1 MLTQAQWANFS
12 AEMTAIREKVD
23 LEIASKYINGQ
34 KVDIFTEPVP
44 VDDLS
49 GSLKRE
55 MLYIM
60 AGMPDKKK
68 PKDYKDNEEDL
79 NFLADDSGNLKG
91 FHYIRAGLSD
101 GESKKYIYD
110 EDRDVIYKVKGTRIL
125 GTTLHTY
132 EYACK
137 LKGVPFRSIA
147 NNSDYIINQGSIM
160 VRTGN
165 ISYYAPDLENF
176 RSGVVSLV
184 YHKKNKLDE
193 TKEVPYYLSGVTD
206 QVTINKGI
214 LGTEKTYVWYDYSED
229 SKMWANIKCEDWNYE
244 LTSYWTWI
252 PRYAYKITPR
262 EVDGEGNETKPGSV
276 DIKFVDLDGYYYDY
290 SSGTEKKVKAADK
303 GYTVA
308 AAFNQSEKPLKG
320 IWVAKYEP
328 SKEPLGFKV
337 SKNKEAVN
345 KPDLTNFNLENTYYV
360 TYGNNG
366 NGEEQATIVKEN
378 GKVNNPPE
386 NWYDYTAGN
395 DKTGDIGKR
404 WATIKCVNTVDN
416 KELTTYWVWIPRY
429 IYRVEQGEVQII
441 YVDENNKPLDE
452 KYNIYFE
459 EEIFKMGTA
468 DDEFKVGAAFEQ
480 GGQHLKGIWMSKYEP
495 SHEKVNGFYLSEMEN
510 PEEASNA
517 PDLSNFNPAN
527 TYYVKYGEDGT
538 GEEQVTLV
546 QGNNPPENWYDYTQ
560 KKWAN
565 IKCINTVNGKELIT
579 YWTWIPRYASRV
591 TQGQVEIIYIDE
603 NNNPLDEKYS
613 SYKIGTSYIDDYKV
627 QAAFEQGGQHLKGI
641 WMAKYEPSMIST
653 EFENSTIA
661 TAVNAPDLSNFNPA
675 NTYYVKYGEDGK
687 GTEQATLVQGNNA
700 PSNWYDYPNKRWA
713 NIKCV
718 NTVDGKQVVTYWT
731 WIPRYAY
738 RVTQGQV
745 EIIYIDENNNKLDPK
760 YSSYTIGTGANDFK
774 VGAAFEQGG
783 QHLKGIWVAKYEPSD
798 ATK

>member
-1 MLTQAQWANFS
+1 MTVGENGVLTQAQWANFAS
-12 AEMTAIREKVD
+12 EMTAIREKVD
-23 LEIASKYINGQ
+23 LEIASKYINEK
-34 KVDIFTEPVP
+34 KVDIFTEPVK

-49 GSLKRE
+49 GTLKRE

-60 AGMPDKKK
+60 AGMPDEKE

-91 FHYIRAGLSD
+91 YHYVRAELSD

-110 EDRDVIYKVKGTRIL
+110 EDRDVIYKVKATNIL
-125 GTTLHTY
+125 GTKLHTY

-137 LKGVPFRSIA
+137 LKGVPFRDIS
-147 NNSDYIINQGSIM
+147 SKLDYLINKGSVM

-193 TKEVPYYLSGVTD
+193 TKEVPYYLSGITD

-244 LTSYWTWI
+244 LTTYWTWI

-262 EVDGEGNETKPGSV
+262 EVTVDAEGKEKETKPGAV
-276 DIKFVDLDGYYYDY
+276 DIKFVDIDGYYYDY
-290 SSGTEKKVKAADK
+290 SSGTEKKIKAEEK

-328 SKEPLGFKV
+328 SKEPLGFKL

-345 KPDLTNFNLENTYYV
+345 PPDLDGFDKEKTYYV
-360 TYGNNG
+360 TYGSNG
-366 NGEEQATIVKEN
+366 NSDEQALVVKEN
-378 GKVNNPPE
+378 GKENPPPE

-395 DKTGDIGKR
+395 ENTGDIGKR

-416 KELTTYWVWIPRY
+416 KNLTTYWVWIPRY

-441 YVDENNKPLDE
+441 YVDENNKPLDD
-452 KYNIYFE
+452 KYNVYFE
-459 EEIFKMGTA
+459 EGIFKMGTA
-468 DDEFKVGAAFEQ
+468 DDEFKVLAAFEQ
-480 GGQHLKGIWMSKYEP
+480 GGNHLKGIWMS
-495 SHEKVNGFYLSEMEN
+495 
-510 PEEASNA
+510 
-517 PDLSNFNPAN
+517 
-527 TYYVKYGEDGT
+527 
-538 GEEQVTLV
+538 
-546 QGNNPPENWYDYTQ
+546 
-560 KKWAN
+560 
-565 IKCINTVNGKELIT
+565 
-579 YWTWIPRYASRV
+579 
-591 TQGQVEIIYIDE
+591 
-603 NNNPLDEKYS
+603 
-613 SYKIGTSYIDDYKV
+613 
-627 QAAFEQGGQHLKGI
+627 
-641 WMAKYEPSMIST
+641 KYEPSMIST
-653 EFENSTIA
+653 EFENSTNPA
-661 TAVNAPDLSNFNPA
+661 YVNAPDLSNFNPS
-675 NTYYVKYGEDGK
+675 NTYYVKYGEDGQ
-687 GTEQATLVQGNNA
+687 GTEQATLVQGNSA

-718 NTVDGKQVVTYWT
+718 NTVNGKQVTTYWT

-783 QHLKGIWVAKYEPSD
+783 EHLNGIWVAKYEPSD